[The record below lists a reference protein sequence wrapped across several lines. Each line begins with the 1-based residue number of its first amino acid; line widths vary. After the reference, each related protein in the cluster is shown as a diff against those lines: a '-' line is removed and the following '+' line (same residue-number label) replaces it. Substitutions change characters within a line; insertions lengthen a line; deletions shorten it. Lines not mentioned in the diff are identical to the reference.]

1 MRRRTRRFAR
11 RIGVLTTAVMIA
23 GCSSFGPKTLFENR
37 LQYNDVVKTSTEQQL
52 LLNIVRLR
60 YADTPSSL
68 SVSNIAAQYEV
79 TKNVQIV
86 PFFVASG
93 AEVAKTWAAVLPQLG
108 LGGAD
113 RPTFSLTPL
122 DDQEFTRQLFT
133 PLPLDGLLY
142 LTKTTWPL
150 RTVFSLYLENL
161 NWVSNAQTASGPTP
175 TKAPVFEEFRRGIQ
189 ALQMLQDR
197 GQIVF
202 GTEERTETLGGPLP
216 AANVSGRDLVEAAK
230 SGYEYR
236 LNEAGTHWA
245 LIKRS
250 TQPVLLVAPR
260 AVDSPEMVEAAR
272 AFRLKRGLARY
283 AITQEALSPFPE
295 TFPPE
300 GVTSFDVE
308 TRSLLQAL
316 YYVSHGIDIPAEHMA
331 AGLVTVTRY
340 PTGEPFDWSSLTEG
354 LFRVRSVK
362 GPDAPATAHVAV
374 PYRGYWFYVEDT
386 DQDTKATFSFLM
398 ELSRLQLAGKPGERP
413 VLTLPISGR

>member
-1 MRRRTRRFAR
+1 
-11 RIGVLTTAVMIA
+11 
-23 GCSSFGPKTLFENR
+23 
-37 LQYNDVVKTSTEQQL
+37 
-52 LLNIVRLR
+52 
-60 YADTPSSL
+60 
-68 SVSNIAAQYEV
+68 
-79 TKNVQIV
+79 
-86 PFFVASG
+86 
-93 AEVAKTWAAVLPQLG
+93 
-108 LGGAD
+108 
-113 RPTFSLTPL
+113 
-122 DDQEFTRQLFT
+122 
-133 PLPLDGLLY
+133 
-142 LTKTTWPL
+142 
-150 RTVFSLYLENL
+150 VFSLYLENL

-250 TQPVLLVAPR
+250 TQPVLLVDPR
-260 AVDSPEMVEAAR
+260 AVDSPEMAEATR
-272 AFRLKRGLARY
+272 VFRLKRGLARY

-362 GPDAPATAHVAV
+362 GPDAPANAHVAV

-386 DQDTKATFSFLM
+386 DQETKATFSFLM
-398 ELSRLQLAGKPGERP
+398 ELSRLQLAAKPGERP